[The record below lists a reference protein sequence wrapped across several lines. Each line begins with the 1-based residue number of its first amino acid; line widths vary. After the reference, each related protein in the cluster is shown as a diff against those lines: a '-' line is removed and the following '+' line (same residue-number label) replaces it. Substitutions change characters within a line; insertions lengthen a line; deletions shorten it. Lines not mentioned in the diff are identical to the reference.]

1 MDNTQLIT
9 AFKYGT
15 MKQYLKID
23 HDPSTLYYITD
34 RVAMFIG
41 DRPIQEV
48 LPPPSAPAG
57 VTSH

>member
-1 MDNTQLIT
+1 MNNAPDIT
-9 AFKYGT
+9 AIKYGT
-15 MKQYLKID
+15 WKNYLQID
-23 HDPSTLYYITD
+23 HDPKTLYYITD

-48 LPPPSAPAG
+48 IPPPSDPTV